1 MKKLISGILAMV
13 LLIVV
18 CGCAFGESAAPAYTE
33 KALPVVRESLD
44 TTETATVRCYEDMPD
59 VPYMSVTEFYNRFYL
74 QNTDLT
80 EGMTFTREGDA
91 YTVTNFCGDR
101 AVIDIAADTIVI
113 DDMTRFTKL
122 ACDLLSANIEGLNP
136 DYPYASL
143 SHSTDPATP
152 VPKLIALADYS
163 IDLRGDDTGVYAPL
177 PTLADLFAAP
187 SGFYVVYVGGK
198 IYVRDNLGLYM
209 DSVMT
214 DDPDYYTAVK
224 ADRPADLAQYTYNE
238 LCLSMDLWYGKP
250 GQEFIHENLLTQ
262 KLDEVLTGKY
272 PEIKEKL
279 LGSDFESFYGGL
291 IHVFGGLLFDGGHTG
306 MGCDELTDDEF
317 ELSTRLYRE
326 MRAMDY
332 ASSYNLAAGRF
343 NTKAVRL
350 EQADAFYNGETY
362 VEQGDTAVICLGEN
376 FQVNIEG
383 WKAFYAGKGAR
394 PMEDDTASIVL
405 AGLERASKNPE
416 IKNIIIDDSNN
427 GGGNDI
433 AMLAIEWMMTGT
445 GYVRDWDALNSQYNT
460 KTERFDINF
469 DGKVDDSD
477 VSPYT
482 GYRYG
487 ILTSDGSF
495 SCGNAFPWFMHEHD
509 AMILGQK
516 SSGGACGIRISS
528 VGGIEVRNSAASS
541 CTVTEDG
548 GTVDNGCP
556 IDASLTTDGED
567 PYENFYD
574 ISAFSRLMNEY
585 FDAKA

>member
-1 MKKLISGILAMV
+1 MLPVRLNQAKRK
-13 LLIVV
+13 
-18 CGCAFGESAAPAYTE
+18 SADPAYTE
-33 KALPVVRESLD
+33 KVLPVVRESLD
-44 TTETATVRCYEDMPD
+44 TTETAAVRCYGDMPN

-74 QNTDLT
+74 ENTDLT
-80 EGMTFTREGDA
+80 EGMSFTREGDA
-91 YTVTNFCGDR
+91 YTLTNFCGDT
-101 AVIDIAADTIVI
+101 AVFDIAADTIVL
-113 DDMTRFTKL
+113 DDMTRFIKL
-122 ACDLLSANIEGLNP
+122 ACDLQSANTEGPDP
-136 DYPYASL
+136 DYPYAGIT
-143 SHSTDPATP
+143 HSTDPAAP
-152 VPKLIALADYS
+152 VPKAIALKDYS

-209 DSVMT
+209 HSVMT
-214 DDPDYYTAVK
+214 DDPDYFTAVK

-250 GQEFIHENLLTQ
+250 GQEFIHEDLLTS
-262 KLDEVLTGKY
+262 KLDEVLTEKF

-291 IHVFGGLLFDGGHTG
+291 IHLFGGLLFDGGHTG
-306 MGCDELTDDEF
+306 MGCDELADDEL
-317 ELSTRLYRE
+317 ELSTKLYRE

-332 ASSYNLAAGRF
+332 GTSYNLAAGRY
-343 NTKAVRL
+343 NNKAVRL
-350 EQADAFYNGETY
+350 ERADAFYNGETY
-362 VEQGDTAVICLGEN
+362 VEQGDTAVICIGED
-376 FQVNIEG
+376 FLVDVDG
-383 WKAFYAGKGAR
+383 WKAFYAGQGER
-394 PMEDDTASIVL
+394 PLEDDTASVVL

-445 GYVRDWDALNSQYNT
+445 GYVRDWDALNSQYNI
-460 KTERFDINF
+460 KAERFDINF
-469 DGKVDDSD
+469 DGKVDEGD

-487 ILTSDGSF
+487 ILTSEGSF
-495 SCGNAFPWFMHEHD
+495 SCGNAFPWFMHEHG

-528 VGGIEVRNSAASS
+528 VGGIEVRNSAATS

-567 PYENFYD
+567 PYERFYD
-574 ISAFSRLMNEY
+574 IDAFSRLMDEF
-585 FDAKA
+585 FDGAA